1 MNLDLPDCTNI
12 KIYTHT
18 FSYFSP
24 FWFNLS
30 FNPFTSLPWLAS
42 FILHPIHTPFHFFK
56 TGYVLSYLPSYHKT
70 MTVLT
75 TINANGYL
83 ELIMSQATNCLR
95 KLRYTESCMEGGQD
109 GGSLSQKWGR
119 IIPCSFHLLH
129 NILRHPQHFDWL

>member
-1 MNLDLPDCTNI
+1 
-12 KIYTHT
+12 
-18 FSYFSP
+18 
-24 FWFNLS
+24 
-30 FNPFTSLPWLAS
+30 
-42 FILHPIHTPFHFFK
+42 
-56 TGYVLSYLPSYHKT
+56 

-95 KLRYTESCMEGGQD
+95 KLRYTESCMDGGQD

-129 NILRHPQHFDWL
+129 NILRHPQHFD